1 MKALIIVDVQYD
13 FCPGGALAIKEGD
26 KVVKVINRIRDLFDT
41 VVFTQDWHPPD
52 HKSFAST
59 NNKKVNEV
67 IDLNGVPQ
75 ILWPDHCVQN
85 TKGAMFLPCL
95 ILKKDDFIVRKGMDP
110 DVDSYS
116 AFFDNMKKNKTTLDD
131 YLHTRGI
138 NDIFVT
144 GLATDYCVKFTVSDG
159 LELGYRVTV
168 ITDGIRGVDLNPGD
182 VDKAIFEMEQKG
194 ACFLTSEALLKGQN

>member
-26 KVVKVINRIRDLFDT
+26 KAVKVINQIRDLFDT
-41 VVFTQDWHPPD
+41 IVFTQDWHPPD

-59 NNKKVNEV
+59 YNKKVNEV

-85 TKGAMFLPCL
+85 TKGAMFLSSL
-95 ILKKDDFIVRKGMDP
+95 IVKKDDFIVRKGMDP
-110 DVDSYS
+110 EVDSYS

-144 GLATDYCVKFTVSDG
+144 GLASDYCVKFTVSDG

-194 ACFLTSEALLKGQN
+194 ACFLTSKALLKGEN